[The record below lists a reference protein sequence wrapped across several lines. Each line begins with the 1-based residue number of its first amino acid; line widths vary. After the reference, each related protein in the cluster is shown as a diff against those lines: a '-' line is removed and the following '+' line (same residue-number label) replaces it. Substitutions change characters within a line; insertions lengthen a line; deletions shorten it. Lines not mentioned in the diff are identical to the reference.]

1 MYGSVGALSLSS
13 TFLSLLLLAVF
24 CHSEDRTVGGE
35 EPEEKLP
42 YKQYF
47 SEQKYQIPFKTRI
60 SEPLKNG
67 QTVHAVGKIK
77 MYPKRVVVNFHQGGS
92 DYDDM
97 PLHLSTRWDEG
108 LFSGNVVFNTYS
120 RRNWSEPEERVS
132 SPFPADGEFDIRIRL
147 LPGKFQVFG
156 NRVEIGTFK
165 QRAPLTGV
173 NHISI
178 VGDLEN
184 LRLFHYGGTSFP
196 NPYNAIAKL
205 VPYKRLDISALP
217 TGNRVNVNL
226 YKRNNKDIAL
236 HVSIRYSEG
245 AIVRN
250 AMNAFSWGEEERDG
264 GFPLAKG
271 EIFDLTIVHEPAH
284 FLVILNGKK
293 FCTFKHRLPN
303 YMDIE
308 TLEVDGTV
316 ELHTVTINEA
326 R

>member
-1 MYGSVGALSLSS
+1 MCGGARS
-13 TFLSLLLLAVF
+13 FNIPLLTILLAF
-24 CHSEDRTVGGE
+24 CHCDERVIGGE

-42 YKQYF
+42 YKQYV
-47 SEQKYQIPFKTRI
+47 SEQKYQLPFKTRI
-60 SEPLKNG
+60 SEPFKEG
-67 QTVHAVGKIK
+67 QTVHAVGKAK
-77 MYPKRVVVNFHQGGS
+77 MYPKRVDINFHRGGN
-92 DYDDM
+92 DWDDM

-108 LFSGNVVFNTYS
+108 IFSGNVVFNTYT
-120 RRNWSEPEERVS
+120 RRNWSEPEERVP
-132 SPFPADGEFDIRIRL
+132 SPFLANDEFDIRIRI
-147 LPGKFQVFG
+147 LPGKFQ
-156 NRVEIGTFK
+156 I
-165 QRAPLTGV
+165 
-173 NHISI
+173 NHVSI
-178 VGDLEN
+178 IGDLES

-196 NPYNAIAKL
+196 NPYSAIAKL
-205 VPYKRLDISALP
+205 IPYKRLDVSALP

-226 YKRNNKDIAL
+226 YKRNNQDIAL
-236 HVSIRYSEG
+236 QVSIRYSEG

-250 AMNAFSWGEEERDG
+250 TMNASSWGDEERDG

-284 FLVILNGKK
+284 FQIILNGKK

-316 ELHTVTINEA
+316 ELHTVTINDA